1 MRGFCRRCGTLLP
14 SAALCWSSTNAP
26 PVFEK
31 RSAAFTRCTASNRM
45 LRSSVRQLEMDM
57 RSLAVIGRREVM
69 ENAQSTFMSSTFWTE
84 RIGPTAALKTLEVM
98 ERVKSWELITQ
109 TGKDV
114 TARWLGLGRRY
125 GLPISTAG
133 IPAIASFGF
142 KGPNALAYKTLITQE
157 MLAKGYLASTL
168 LYVCT
173 EHSQDVV
180 DGYFDALE
188 PVFALI
194 RECEDGRDVSSL
206 LKGPVCRQRVQA
218 TELTALVIRNKS
230 TNYAPCSRRV
240 KPCDR

>member
-1 MRGFCRRCGTLLP
+1 
-14 SAALCWSSTNAP
+14 
-26 PVFEK
+26 
-31 RSAAFTRCTASNRM
+31 
-45 LRSSVRQLEMDM
+45 
-57 RSLAVIGRREVM
+57 
-69 ENAQSTFMSSTFWTE
+69 
-84 RIGPTAALKTLEVM
+84 
-98 ERVKSWELITQ
+98 
-109 TGKDV
+109 
-114 TARWLGLGRRY
+114 
-125 GLPISTAG
+125 
-133 IPAIASFGF
+133 
-142 KGPNALAYKTLITQE
+142 